1 MQNKILLTGATG
13 FLGSHLLKRLIAAG
27 ADVVILVRETSNK
40 ERINNL
46 EGFSTFTINQQLSNI
61 NALFE
66 MYHIDTIIHLATEY
80 GRNSPY
86 SSVLESNV
94 LLPIRLIEAAD
105 KNKLNL
111 FVNTDSFFSKF
122 QDYSYLREYIMSKKI
137 FIDYLKTLS
146 DLQVFNLQLEHI
158 YGEFDSKTKFI
169 TSLIERMFVNEK
181 FIELTEGSQKRDFIY
196 VSDVVD
202 AYMTVLTNT
211 KVLGQYVDFEV
222 GTGSSISVKDFV
234 SQIHQIMGSK
244 SELLFGALPSRVNEI
259 QDSKANSLV
268 LCKLGWSPKFITET
282 AIKRIVTVE
291 KYRETQNEK

>member
-80 GRNSPY
+80 GRNVPY